1 MACAQRMVWNRS
13 VSVEFQSHFL
23 KGTKSVKSPI
33 EESVVQFKLFDESGV
48 GGIPLLRLMLIIS
61 ADRAFNMDVSFSS

>member
-33 EESVVQFKLFDESGV
+33 EERVPFKLFDEYGV
-48 GGIPLLRLMLIIS
+48 GDIPSLRLMLIIS
-61 ADRAFNMDVSFSS
+61 ALIVFNVDMSFSS